1 MKLAVFDAVQ
11 NPLGIE
17 EEEFEDAP
25 AASSRQCS
33 RSKPVVHAVCWGGPP
48 VQLTTCDPIQN
59 PTGIKEQELED
70 LPSPGAD
77 KRRFSDPILR
87 R

>member
-1 MKLAVFDAVQ
+1 MKPVIFDAVQ

-17 EEEFEDAP
+17 EEGFEDAP
-25 AASSRQCS
+25 ATCSRQCS
-33 RSKPVVHAVCWGGPP
+33 GSKPVVHAVCWGRPP
-48 VQLTTCDPIQN
+48 VQLATCDPVQN
-59 PTGIKEQELED
+59 PIGIKEQERED